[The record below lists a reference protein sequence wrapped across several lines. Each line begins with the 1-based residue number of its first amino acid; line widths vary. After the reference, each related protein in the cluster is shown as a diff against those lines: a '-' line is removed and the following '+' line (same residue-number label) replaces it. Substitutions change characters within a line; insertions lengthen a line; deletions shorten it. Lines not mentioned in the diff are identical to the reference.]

1 MTCGIIMK
9 LPSPHSVTQGELGR
23 ASLAPRTPDTPKPMA
38 AKPPAVM
45 CVPGV
50 RGFQYCSDQTWQL
63 PTSSTITVS
72 GGEILFI
79 SAMMRRGSIG
89 TSFERSN
96 GSQKLR
102 QSVRQASISLCQ
114 EPPKP

>member
-1 MTCGIIMK
+1 MRHHHEVAVAAQRHT
-9 LPSPHSVTQGELGR
+9 GR
-23 ASLAPRTPDTPKPMA
+23 IGPGKPCA
-38 AKPPAVM
+38 QDPVHAEAHRAKTPAVQ

-79 SAMMRRGSIG
+79 SAMMRRGSMALH
-89 TSFERSN
+89 S
-96 GSQKLR
+96 
-102 QSVRQASISLCQ
+102 SVRRANGPSAARRARQ
-114 EPPKP
+114 EGKTQR

>member
-1 MTCGIIMK
+1 MTCDIIMK

-23 ASLAPRTPDTPKPMA
+23 ASLAPKTPATPKPMA

-45 CVPGV
+45 CKPGV

-89 TSFERSN
+89 TSFEGSK

-102 QSVRQASISLCQ
+102 QSRSEERRVGKESRS
-114 EPPKP
+114 